1 MDTLALVY
9 WSILAYYQ
17 FEGQKC
23 NKSGKFKIWSWL
35 ISNYCASWKITD
47 SNCLILLKDWMTF
60 FLETLTQIDIAT
72 DIESE
77 IHDYG
82 AKGVQLHAGFF
93 IFAL

>member
-1 MDTLALVY
+1 
-9 WSILAYYQ
+9 
-17 FEGQKC
+17 
-23 NKSGKFKIWSWL
+23 
-35 ISNYCASWKITD
+35 
-47 SNCLILLKDWMTF
+47 MTF